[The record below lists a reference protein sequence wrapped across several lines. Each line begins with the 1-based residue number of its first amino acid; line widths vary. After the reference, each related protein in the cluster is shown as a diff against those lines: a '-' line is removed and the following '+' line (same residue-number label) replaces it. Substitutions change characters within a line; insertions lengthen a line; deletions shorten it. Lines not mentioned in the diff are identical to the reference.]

1 MMHPHNRIHAPMPAP
16 PWAIQQRHL
25 IDQLND
31 AADAFVAR
39 YVEADGTLKWR
50 AAWPGM
56 DGSDDPYEGFMQL
69 ALLYV
74 LGGADHL
81 YDDARRIWDGIT
93 WQWTEYGQV
102 DREFAKY
109 YDWMHHG
116 EGYLYLFFLGM
127 AHPTSRKDRQRAQ
140 RFGRMYAGLDPL
152 APNYDP
158 AHKLMRAPLTGSHG
172 PRHHVTPED
181 WQTHRVVLDHYL
193 APYEDIIDTTF
204 ADMRCRW
211 SDDRIYAD
219 IIAKMNERM
228 NRGDVPLNL
237 NSNAIITHA
246 YLYDGAEHWRTRV
259 LEYLAAWEERTQRNG
274 GITPDN
280 VGLTGRIGEYLDG
293 KWWGGYYGWRWPH
306 GFMTII
312 EPITNACM
320 NALLLTGDQRW
331 LQLAR
336 QQLDANW
343 DLGHDVAGQWHV
355 PHRHF
360 DSGWSDYR
368 LPTHKYPIYL
378 WFASLAAEDYQRVMR
393 IPRTHDW
400 NDIQIGSG
408 KHYISNTLPWFEY
421 IHGRNPDYPERILA
435 ANTALVHQQVRK
447 MHTPIADPANWA
459 DTTGIDAR
467 GLNINMDVDPIHAWQ
482 ELTPVCVEGLLQLT
496 LGAPMHISHGGMQ
509 YGIVRYYDASKR
521 RPGLPP
527 GVAALVSTITAEQF
541 TVTLVN
547 TDLHT
552 PQHIVLQAGTF
563 GEHHFRQVDVTSHTG
578 TLLYTQQIDA
588 PWYTITLDGGCGAH
602 LAFTYTRYQHAPSYA
617 NPWEHPR
624 DGQPLI
630 MPRTVEE

>member
-1 MMHPHNRIHAPMPAP
+1 MTFPTNRIHAPMPAP
-16 PWAIQQRHL
+16 TWAIRQRQL
-25 IDQLND
+25 IAQLNQ

-39 YVEADGTLKWR
+39 YVEADGTLKWHDR
-50 AAWPGM
+50 WPGM

-81 YDDARRIWDGIT
+81 YADARRIWDGIT
-93 WQWTEYGQV
+93 WQWTEYGQI

-127 AHPTSRKDRQRAQ
+127 AQPTSRKDRQRAQ
-140 RFGRMYAGLDPL
+140 RFARMYAGLDPL
-152 APNYDP
+152 APNYD
-158 AHKLMRAPLTGSHG
+158 AQRHLMCAPLTGSHG
-172 PRHHVTPED
+172 PRHTVTAED

-193 APYEDIIDTTF
+193 APYEDIVNTDF
-204 ADMRCRW
+204 ASRRCHW
-211 SDDRIYAD
+211 SDDVIYAD
-219 IIAKMNERM
+219 IIAKMNQRM

-246 YLYDGAEHWRTRV
+246 FLYDGDEQWRTRA
-259 LEYLAAWEERTQRNG
+259 LAYLAAWEERTARNG

-280 VGLTGRIGEYLDG
+280 VGLSDVIGEYLDG

-320 NALLLTGDQRW
+320 NALLMTGDMRW
-331 LQLAR
+331 LDLAR

-343 DLGHDVAGQWHV
+343 DLGKDIDGSWHV
-355 PHRHF
+355 PFRHF
-360 DSGWSDYR
+360 DAGWTDYR
-368 LPTHKYPIYL
+368 LPLHKYPIYL
-378 WFASLAAEDYQRVMR
+378 WLASLADEDYQRVMR
-393 IPRTHDW
+393 IPRDSDW
-400 NDIQIGSG
+400 NQIQVGVG
-408 KHYISNTLPWFEY
+408 KHYINNTLPWFEY
-421 IHGRNPDYPERILA
+421 IHGRNPEYPERMLE
-435 ANTALVHQQVRK
+435 ANLELVQAQLRK
-447 MHTPIADPANWA
+447 MHLPIADPANW
-459 DTTGIDAR
+459 DASDELDGS
-467 GLNINMDVDPIHAWQ
+467 GLNINMQVDPIHAWQ

-509 YGIVRYYDASKR
+509 YGQVRYYDGQTR
-521 RPGLPP
+521 RAGLPE
-527 GVAALVSTITAEQF
+527 GVAALVSHISAQNV

-552 PQHIVLQAGTF
+552 AREVVIQAGTF
-563 GEHHFRQVDVTSHTG
+563 AEHRFVQAHLYTQTGHFIG
-578 TLLYTQQIDA
+578 TQQIDNR
-588 PWYTITLDGGCGAH
+588 WYGLTLDAGSGVEVR
-602 LAFTYTRYQHAPSYA
+602 LEYDRYHHAPSYA
-617 NPWEHPR
+617 NPWQHPN

-630 MPRTVEE
+630 QSRTVEE